1 MKKDTIEELFKNLEG
16 SFDVNEPSRGHQ
28 DRFLD
33 KLKKEKTRNRERKW
47 TWKPL
52 AIAASLLLF
61 CALAYQFFGNGNST
75 TIITEEFAILP
86 EEVSETKFYFASL
99 VEEQVNL
106 LKDQN
111 SPETKQ
117 IIDDTLLQLD
127 KLEENYQKL
136 EETLTD
142 GGDTKII
149 LRAMIT
155 NFQTRI
161 DLLTEVMNQIE
172 NIKSL
177 KNLNDE
183 NFTI

>member
-1 MKKDTIEELFKNLEG
+1 MKKDNIEELFKNLEG
-16 SFDVNEPSRGHQ
+16 SFDVDVPTTGHQ

-33 KLKKEKTRNRERKW
+33 KLNEKKTEKRERKW
-47 TWKPL
+47 AWKPL
-52 AIAASLLLF
+52 AIAASLLRF
-61 CALAYQFFGNGNST
+61 CAVGYQFFGNET
-75 TIITEEFAILP
+75 TVITEEVAELP
-86 EEVSETKFYFASL
+86 TEISETKFYFANL
-99 VEEQVNL
+99 IEEQVKE
-106 LKDQN
+106 LKDEN

-117 IIDDTLLQLD
+117 IIDDTMLQLD
-127 KLEENYQKL
+127 KLEVNYQEL
-136 EETLTD
+136 EDALTN

-161 DLLTEVMNQIE
+161 DLLTEVMNKIE

-183 NFTI
+183 MSQTEI

>member
-1 MKKDTIEELFKNLEG
+1 MKKDNIDELFKNLEG
-16 SFDVNEPSRGHQ
+16 SFDINEPSTGHHT
-28 DRFLD
+28 RFLD
-33 KLKKEKTRNRERKW
+33 KLNKEKTKNSERKW

-52 AIAASLLLF
+52 AIAASLILF
-61 CALAYQFFGNGNST
+61 CALGYQFFGNGNNT
-75 TIITEEFAILP
+75 TVIEEVANLP
-86 EEVSETKFYFASL
+86 EEISETKFYFASL

-111 SPETKQ
+111 TPETKQ

-136 EETLTD
+136 EETLTN